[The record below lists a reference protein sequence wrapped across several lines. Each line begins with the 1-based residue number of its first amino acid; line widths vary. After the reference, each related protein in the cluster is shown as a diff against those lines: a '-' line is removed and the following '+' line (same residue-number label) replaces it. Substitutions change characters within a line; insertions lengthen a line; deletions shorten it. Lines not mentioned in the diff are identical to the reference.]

1 MTAAE
6 IVVEGRKRGVTLEP
20 TERGTVRL
28 RGPVAEVNVL
38 SPLVT
43 VAKAALLAEL
53 HKREALIAAQRLL
66 RIGRWP
72 AVTKT
77 CGFQVGTPG
86 SKCRR
91 CGASWLE
98 HFPSAGEPAS

>member
-6 IVVEGRKRGVTLEP
+6 IVAEGRKRGVTLEP

-28 RGPVAEVNVL
+28 RGPVAEINAL

-43 VAKAALLAEL
+43 GAKAALLVEL
-53 HKREALIAAQRLL
+53 RKREALIVAQRLL
-66 RIGRWP
+66 RLGRWP
-72 AVTKT
+72 PVTNV
-77 CGFQVGTPG
+77 CEFQVGTPG
-86 SKCRR
+86 AKCRR

-98 HFPSAGEPAS
+98 HFPSVGEAAS